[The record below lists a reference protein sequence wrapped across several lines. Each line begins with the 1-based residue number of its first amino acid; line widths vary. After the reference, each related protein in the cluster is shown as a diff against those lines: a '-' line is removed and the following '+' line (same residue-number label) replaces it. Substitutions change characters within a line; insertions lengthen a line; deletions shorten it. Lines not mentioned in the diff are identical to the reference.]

1 MTSTCMK
8 DSVTSSASF
17 SLWIKKVEDLARF
30 DLAWPGPLGT
40 FSSFSIHLLSLV
52 STDFRCFDSI
62 YIYTYDQACKLI
74 KMFGQNTSCIP
85 RGWSGS
91 FVIRQDLRPLYKP
104 TQGIQSNP

>member
-1 MTSTCMK
+1 MQVTSTCMK

-52 STDFRCFDSI
+52 STDFRCFDGSVEPCEEE
-62 YIYTYDQACKLI
+62 D
-74 KMFGQNTSCIP
+74 S
-85 RGWSGS
+85 GWPG
-91 FVIRQDLRPLYKP
+91 
-104 TQGIQSNP
+104 GA